1 MTKYGYL
8 VPSDPRTGNL
18 RPKQDLEKA
27 VKMLQRFAGLPE
39 TGQLDEATLKQMSQS
54 RCGVADFGKTD
65 NMRRK
70 KRYTLQGTYWK
81 KKVMHLGYPL
91 LRKIEKH
98 VSLCISRWKVRIWI
112 F

>member
-1 MTKYGYL
+1 
-8 VPSDPRTGNL
+8 
-18 RPKQDLEKA
+18 
-27 VKMLQRFAGLPE
+27 MLQRFAGLPE
-39 TGQLDEATLKQMSQS
+39 TGQLDQATLKQMSQS

-81 KKVMHLGYPL
+81 KKVMHKAIQCCGKKKNNLQAL
-91 LRKIEKH
+91 ISLRMFLFVFLVGK
-98 VSLCISRWKVRIWI
+98 

>member
-1 MTKYGYL
+1 MF
-8 VPSDPRTGNL
+8 
-18 RPKQDLEKA
+18 
-27 VKMLQRFAGLPE
+27 QRFAGLPE
-39 TGQLDEATLKQMSQS
+39 TGQLDQATLYQMSKS

-81 KKVMHLGYPL
+81 KKVMHTGYPVLRENKKTIYKRWFL
-91 LRKIEKH
+91 LGCF
-98 VSLCISRWKVRIWI
+98 SLRFSVENSDLD

>member
-1 MTKYGYL
+1 
-8 VPSDPRTGNL
+8 
-18 RPKQDLEKA
+18 
-27 VKMLQRFAGLPE
+27 MLQRFAGLPE

-81 KKVMHLGYPL
+81 KKVMHTGYPA
-91 LRKIEKH
+91 LREKEKQLT
-98 VSLCISRWKVRIWI
+98 SADFS
-112 F
+112 